1 MSLKSTDEHNWTQD
15 SIEAVI
21 FDMDGVLVDS
31 EPIYFDIER
40 ASFAHFGAYPDE
52 QEHHSYVGVTLETMW
67 QRVLDKHQLNHTLEQ
82 VLTYHKANVMKT
94 MENHTNLRPM
104 PHLEAWLDW
113 LAEKQVPIAVASSSP
128 KILIDLIMNTTGLGR
143 YFSVRVSGEEVA
155 NGKPAPDIF
164 LHAAKLL
171 GVEPSDCLVIE
182 DSRNGVKA
190 AKSAGM
196 RCIGYNNPGSGSQ
209 DLSLADLQISGY
221 EQLLALRNTL
231 PVRSH
236 SIGTAESNTLVT
248 APSNL

>member
-1 MSLKSTDEHNWTQD
+1 MKSTDEHDWKLD
-15 SIEAVI
+15 SIDAVI

-67 QRVLDKHQLNHTLEQ
+67 QRVLDKHQLNFTLEQ
-82 VLTYHKANVMKT
+82 VLAYHKDNVMKI
-94 MENHTNLRPM
+94 MRNHTQLKPM

-113 LAEKQVPIAVASSSP
+113 LADKQVPVAVASSSP
-128 KILIDLIMNTTGLGR
+128 KELIDLIMEKTGLGR
-143 YFSVRVSGEEVA
+143 YFNVKVSGEEVA
-155 NGKPAPDIF
+155 HGKPAPDIF

-171 GVEPSDCLVIE
+171 GIKPSACLVIE

-190 AKSAGM
+190 AKSAEM

-209 DLSLADLQISGY
+209 DLSLADLQITGY
-221 EQLLALRNTL
+221 EQLWAQRNSLPIGSQSLRTGEPSAL
-231 PVRSH
+231 VS
-236 SIGTAESNTLVT
+236 
-248 APSNL
+248 APSSL